1 MTMVTANRRMAALML
16 MVGSATGCAVGPDYH
31 RPSIDIATAYKED
44 QGWKP
49 TEPSD
54 AINRGPWWEIF
65 KDPDLDQLEAQ
76 IDISNQNVRAAAA
89 AVEEAQAL
97 VREATAGFW
106 PTIAANFGRQRSF
119 AQPDHTQT
127 VNSAGLTGSWNLDI
141 WGQIRRSTESNKA
154 SEQSTAAALA
164 AARLAAQGELATDYF
179 QLRTQ
184 DQLQALL
191 NDTVVAQELS
201 LKITESR
208 YKFGVAAKADV
219 VTAQTQLLTS
229 QAQQV
234 NAGVQRALLEH
245 AIAVL
250 IGRQPSAFAL
260 SPKSM
265 RGDVPTVPAG
275 LPSALLERRPDIA
288 EAERKVAAANAQIGV
303 ARAAFFPALTLTGS
317 NDYSGGSISKL
328 IRATNR
334 TWAFGPS
341 VVETLFAGG
350 LHRAQAAA
358 ARAAFEA
365 SVDSYRQTVLAGLQQ
380 VEDELATLRIL
391 EKQSAIEEEVV
402 KAAQEAEALTLNQ
415 YKAGTV
421 PYSSVI
427 SAQTTTLSS
436 REAAL
441 TVLVNRLNASV
452 SLIEALGGGWE
463 ASQLQ

>member
-1 MTMVTANRRMAALML
+1 V
-16 MVGSATGCAVGPDYH
+16 
-31 RPSIDIATAYKED
+31 
-44 QGWKP
+44 
-49 TEPSD
+49 
-54 AINRGPWWEIF
+54 
-65 KDPDLDQLEAQ
+65 
-76 IDISNQNVRAAAA
+76 
-89 AVEEAQAL
+89 
-97 VREATAGFW
+97 
-106 PTIAANFGRQRSF
+106 
-119 AQPDHTQT
+119 
-127 VNSAGLTGSWNLDI
+127 
-141 WGQIRRSTESNKA
+141 
-154 SEQSTAAALA
+154 
-164 AARLAAQGELATDYF
+164 AAQKQT
-179 QLRTQ
+179 
-184 DQLQALL
+184 
-191 NDTVVAQELS
+191 

-208 YKFGVAAKADV
+208 YKYGVAAKADV

-234 NAGVQRALLEH
+234 NAGVQRSLLDH

-250 IGRQPSAFAL
+250 VGQQPSTFSVSA
-260 SPKSM
+260 KTM
-265 RGDVPTVPAG
+265 RSDVPTVPAG

-288 EAERKVAAANAQIGV
+288 AAERKVAAANAQIGI

-317 NDYSGGSISKL
+317 DDYTGGSISKL

-365 SVDSYRQTVLAGLQQ
+365 SVDTYRQTVLSGLQQ

-391 EKQSAIEEEVV
+391 EKQSGIEEQVV
-402 KAAQEAEALTLNQ
+402 KAAQEAETLTLNQ

-452 SLIEALGGGWE
+452 SLIEALGGGWD
-463 ASQLQ
+463 ASHLR